1 MQIKLIW
8 FSIPFMH
15 ASTGCTKCSIVLLY
29 RRVFLLKGVLT
40 TCNII
45 LAFLVGWYLWAIL
58 SAILTCNPV
67 SKFWNPRL
75 PGHCFDFTAL
85 WFSNASVNILTD
97 LTLVIL
103 PIPLVSSLH
112 LPRRQKVAIW
122 ALFATGGFVCITSI
136 LRLRSLLVFSVSKD
150 PSWDNIPVAIWTYIE
165 CNLAIICACLT
176 CLRPLVSRI
185 SPHFMPSNDQQPD
198 FG

>member
-1 MQIKLIW
+1 VVSRAFTGGPCERLADSGWRKSVWAWQAPSRPPSAGSRDADQGQYSAGSSGLIDACPLLTTHRSQLIW

-29 RRVFLLKGVLT
+29 RRVFLLKGVRS

-67 SKFWNPRL
+67 SKFWDPTL

-103 PIPLVSSLH
+103 PIPLVASLH

-122 ALFATGGFVCITSI
+122 ALFATGGLYVS
-136 LRLRSLLVFSVSKD
+136 SLL
-150 PSWDNIPVAIWTYIE
+150 
-165 CNLAIICACLT
+165 
-176 CLRPLVSRI
+176 
-185 SPHFMPSNDQQPD
+185 
-198 FG
+198 